1 MAAGHTITIELS
13 DEEFAALAARAS
25 ALGKT
30 PESLAAERL
39 QSEFRP
45 EDAEQ
50 ELARQR
56 AALNALNRLHDRAR
70 GLPKV
75 NLQEILEESRQE
87 LEERWYPGQP
97 RD

>member
-39 QSEFRP
+39 QSEFQP

-50 ELARQR
+50 ELARKR
-56 AALNALNRLHDRAR
+56 AAIETLNRIS
-70 GLPKV
+70 
-75 NLQEILEESRQE
+75 ERQPFTDLTALLFEVREE
-87 LEERWYPGQP
+87 LEARAYDRWPQP
-97 RD
+97 S